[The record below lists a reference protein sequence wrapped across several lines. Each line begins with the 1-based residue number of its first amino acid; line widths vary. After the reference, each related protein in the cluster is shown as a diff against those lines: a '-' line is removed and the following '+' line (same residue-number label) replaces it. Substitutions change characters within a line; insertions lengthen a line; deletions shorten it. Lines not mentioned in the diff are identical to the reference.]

1 VYVVEVVSAFPR
13 TTEPAP
19 GVIDVTEVADWLV
32 VELPVEV
39 RRPVAVTPLISYIET
54 EPASVEPKDAAI
66 VSAPEL
72 AAVAYQ
78 T

>member
-1 VYVVEVVSAFPR
+1 MVSAFPT

-19 GVIDVTEVADWLV
+19 GVIDVTEVAAWLTD
-32 VELPVEV
+32 ELPVWL

-54 EPASVEPKDAAI
+54 EPATVEPKDAVI
-66 VSAPEL
+66 VSAPEV
-72 AAVAYQ
+72 AAVAYH